1 MGGPAALPRILFRY
15 ILKEVAYPS
24 LLALGG
30 LTLILFLAARAP
42 GFRNEHLAFL
52 IMRMF
57 FRPDVENSEMLYII
71 GTILPSLMM
80 FILPMALLVGILIGV
95 GRMTLDLEV
104 RAMQTGGI
112 PLYILF
118 LPVLLLSVAASGL
131 IGFMNYAPEPLMI
144 RGSMQRV
151 AKLLVS
157 EFSSLE
163 PGRVYDEIF
172 GDDSNMSLYFDGRD
186 DEQKRMEGVTLLV
199 GRSSFEPNE
208 EEEQLKD
215 LYKLE
220 ERRLSKLYEAGEVS
234 KEEMDRVLYDIKVS
248 YKEQNPV
255 MIFASSASFDADPEN
270 GQVELELFEGSM
282 HVLDPESAP
291 ATPASP
297 GDAPVAGAEKAAPPR
312 TAAES
317 PAPVGGVVTGMPSV
331 LAAVPPVGETPAEP
345 AGSPELVAA
354 ADAQRE
360 YTIINFG
367 RMRKVEYLGGFEVSE
382 NRRTQTMP
390 ELFAQVRNP
399 DAKDRERLRAKA
411 TLLER
416 ISGSFKCFVLA
427 FIGLPLA
434 VSVRP
439 SGKSIG
445 VVIAFALILIYEWVL
460 RTGYTM
466 VETGHVLGVLV
477 IFLPNIL
484 FVGAGLFLWRQSLR
498 A

>member
-1 MGGPAALPRILFRY
+1 MPRILFRY
-15 ILKEVAYPS
+15 ILREVVYPS

-57 FRPDVENSEMLYII
+57 FRPDVDNSELLYII
-71 GTILPSLMM
+71 GTILPSLVM

-118 LPVLLLSVAASGL
+118 LPILALALAVSGG
-131 IGFMNYAPEPLMI
+131 IAFMNYAPEPLMI

-163 PGRVYDEIF
+163 PGRVYDEMF
-172 GDDSNMSLYFDGRD
+172 GDDSGMNLYFDGRD
-186 DEQKRMEGVTLLV
+186 EETHRMEGITLLV
-199 GRSSFEPNE
+199 SRSNFEQSKE
-208 EEEQLKD
+208 TERMKD
-215 LYKLE
+215 LYKVE
-220 ERRLSKLYEAGEVS
+220 ERRLSALYEEGKVT
-234 KEEMDRVLYDIKVS
+234 KEEMDRILYDLKVS

-255 MIFASSASFDADPEN
+255 MIFASGASFDADPDN
-270 GQVELELFEGSM
+270 GQVELELFKGSM
-282 HVLDPESAP
+282 HVLDPESTAEAAP
-291 ATPASP
+291 TAPSSPVASSPASP
-297 GDAPVAGAEKAAPPR
+297 GADRTVGPAAPVE
-312 TAAES
+312 
-317 PAPVGGVVTGMPSV
+317 GVVTGMPSAV
-331 LAAVPPVGETPAEP
+331 AAAASGEAPP
-345 AGSPELVAA
+345 AGPEALAA

-360 YTIINFG
+360 YVILHFG
-367 RMRKVEYLGGFEVSE
+367 RMRKVEYLGGFESRE
-382 NRRTQTMP
+382 NRRTQTVP
-390 ELFAQVRNP
+390 ELVREMSRSEGKER
-399 DAKDRERLRAKA
+399 DRLRAKA

-445 VVIAFALILIYEWVL
+445 VLIAFGLIMVYEWGL

-466 VETGHVLGVLV
+466 VESDHALGVGM

-484 FVGAGLFLWRQSLR
+484 FLMAGLFLWRRSLR